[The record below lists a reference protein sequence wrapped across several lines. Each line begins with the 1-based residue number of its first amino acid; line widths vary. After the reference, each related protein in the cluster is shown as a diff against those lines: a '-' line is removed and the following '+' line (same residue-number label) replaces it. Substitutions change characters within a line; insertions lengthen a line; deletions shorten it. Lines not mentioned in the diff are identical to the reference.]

1 MSLYLIVVIEAYLLG
16 SIPFGFLLVWL
27 VRKED
32 IRAKGSG
39 NIGAT
44 NVLRSGAK
52 GLGILTFVLDGSKG
66 YAAVAVAYFLGRA
79 KDPATLQHLAIVA
92 ALFVILGHMFP
103 VWLRFKGGKGVA
115 TAFGAFLGLCWPAA
129 LTAFVLWLIAVGL
142 TRYVSLGLDSRG
154 VRASLSHSVA
164 VAGQIR
170 LRIRRSGLRLLLD
183 RHPQAPA
190 KHHAPHAGHGAP
202 IRRDEEGGENGG
214 MSRIAIVGSGSWG
227 TALALSLARR
237 GDHSIALWSH
247 SAPVGTYLPGF
258 PIPQQVHPVTDIA
271 AALQGA
277 DIVISAVPSQHVR
290 AIYEKMAAFL
300 QPQQLIVSA
309 TKGIEDGTFL
319 RMSQVIAQVIALDG
333 SRLGV
338 LSGPSF
344 AQEVAAGS
352 PTAVTIAC
360 DESSIANRLQEELGA
375 PGLRIYTND
384 DVIGVE
390 LGGALKNVIAIAAGI
405 AAGLELGHNSAAAI
419 ITRGVAEITRLAVA
433 CGGRRETLAGLS
445 GLGDLVLTCTGPLSR
460 NRSVGVELG
469 RGHKLPAILAN
480 LQGKVAEG
488 VRTTSAALGLAKAHS
503 VEMPITEQMAAI
515 LEHGKSPQD
524 AIRELMARP
533 GRDE

>member
-1 MSLYLIVVIEAYLLG
+1 MI
-16 SIPFGFLLVWL
+16 
-27 VRKED
+27 
-32 IRAKGSG
+32 
-39 NIGAT
+39 
-44 NVLRSGAK
+44 
-52 GLGILTFVLDGSKG
+52 
-66 YAAVAVAYFLGRA
+66 
-79 KDPATLQHLAIVA
+79 
-92 ALFVILGHMFP
+92 
-103 VWLRFKGGKGVA
+103 
-115 TAFGAFLGLCWPAA
+115 
-129 LTAFVLWLIAVGL
+129 
-142 TRYVSLGLDSRG
+142 
-154 VRASLSHSVA
+154 
-164 VAGQIR
+164 
-170 LRIRRSGLRLLLD
+170 
-183 RHPQAPA
+183 
-190 KHHAPHAGHGAP
+190 
-202 IRRDEEGGENGG
+202 
-214 MSRIAIVGSGSWG
+214 GSGSWG

-247 SAPVGTYLPGF
+247 SSAVGTYLPGF
-258 PIPQQVHPVTDIA
+258 PIPRQVSPVTDLA
-271 AALQGA
+271 TALAGA
-277 DIVISAVPSQHVR
+277 EIVISAVPSQHVR
-290 AIYEKMAAFL
+290 ATYQKMALHLAPG
-300 QPQQLIVSA
+300 QRIVSA
-309 TKGIEDGTFL
+309 TKGIEDGSFL
-319 RMSQVIAQVIALDG
+319 RMTQVIGQVLADH
-333 SRLGV
+333 RLRDSPLSV

-344 AQEVAAGS
+344 AQEVAAGD

-360 DESSIANRLQEELGA
+360 ADGSLANWLQEELSA

-405 AAGLELGHNSAAAI
+405 AAGLDLGHNSAAAI

-469 RGHKLPAILAN
+469 RGKKLPAILAQ

-488 VRTTSAALGLAKAHS
+488 VRTTSAALGLAKAHQ